1 MRRAALLG
9 NKQAIEYLQ
18 DRGLYVTMN
27 NFVDPLDNS
36 AAQTIARATE
46 TGGRLT
52 LMQDSLQYSK
62 TKNQMNGISIGR
74 LVNPNM

>member
-27 NFVDPLDNS
+27 NFVDPLDTS